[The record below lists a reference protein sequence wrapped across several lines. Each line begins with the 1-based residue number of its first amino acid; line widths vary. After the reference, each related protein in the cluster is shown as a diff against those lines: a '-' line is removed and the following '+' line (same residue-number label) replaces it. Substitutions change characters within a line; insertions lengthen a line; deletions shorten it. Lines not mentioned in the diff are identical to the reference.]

1 MIYPRTELEAVNT
14 ILRMV
19 GETPVNTTDLADVAP
34 GAQALA
40 LLRQISRAVQSRGW
54 YFNRRKDLTLTP
66 AIDGRVPVSVN
77 TVSVIPYQG
86 STTVLTIRGNAL
98 YDVTN
103 ETDRFTQP
111 VRVTLIVALDFADLP
126 ECFRE
131 YVTMEAGVRYT
142 SSYSQSDLQFRFTED
157 ELKQAQVRM
166 LQEDVRNS
174 RYSFMPGFR
183 RTLDA

>member
-34 GAQALA
+34 GAQALL

-54 YFNRRKDLTLTP
+54 YFNRREDLTLTP
-66 AIDGRVPVSVN
+66 GIDGRVPVSIN
-77 TVSVIPYQG
+77 TVSIIPYRG
-86 STTVLTIRGNAL
+86 ESKVLAIRNNAL
-98 YDVTN
+98 YNVTD
-103 ETDRFTQP
+103 ETDAFEQSI
-111 VRVTLIVALDFADLP
+111 RVTLIVALDFSELP

-131 YVTMEAGVRYT
+131 YITMEAGVRYT

-157 ELKQAQVRM
+157 ELKEAQVRM
-166 LQEDVRNS
+166 LQEDTRNS